1 MKRIMF
7 VCSGNICR
15 SPLAHRLFEAQ
26 ARAAGVA
33 EQFEV
38 ESSGIG
44 EWHVGEDADPRMR
57 ATARAHGLTLHH
69 RAQQITRQDLEQFD
83 LILVMDRSHKQQL
96 ERLARNPQIMEK
108 VRLFREW
115 DPKGGPSAEVPDPYY
130 GGERGFE
137 EVYRMVER
145 TSTLL
150 LEDLLSEEEA
160 AV

>member
-26 ARAAGVA
+26 AREAGVA
-33 EQFEV
+33 GQFQV

-44 EWHVGEDADPRMR
+44 DWHAGEDADPRMR

-69 RAQQITRQDLEQFD
+69 RAQQITRRDLEEYD
-83 LILVMDRSHKQQL
+83 LILVMDLSHKRQL
-96 ERLARNPQIMEK
+96 ERMIRDPEIMEK

-115 DPKGGPSAEVPDPYY
+115 DPKGGPTAEVPDPYY

-137 EVYRMVER
+137 EVYEMVER
-145 TSTLL
+145 TSSVL
-150 LEDLLSEEEA
+150 LEDLLNEEEEA
-160 AV
+160 V